1 MYFGPKTRLTW
12 RWTQWYE
19 AETFLEKVAVMP
31 SFLTNMDQQLD
42 ISSEPVSFKCTV
54 NRCEVSKVLWR
65 QLVYFVKSEH
75 IYLQSPNYWENF
87 VSFGEATIENF

>member
-1 MYFGPKTRLTW
+1 
-12 RWTQWYE
+12 
-19 AETFLEKVAVMP
+19 MP
-31 SFLTNMDQQLD
+31 SFLTNMDQQVD

-87 VSFGEATIENF
+87 VSFGEATIENFREMQQTRKYEFSWVWGKTRNS